1 MKRSGAIVA
10 FALVAFAAGIAGAQ
24 QAAPYDV
31 KAAFVEADLNG
42 DGSIELD
49 EFYER
54 LVDVFFLGDTN
65 KDGFLT
71 EEEFVKVVVLKE
83 DFAKIDKNKEGR
95 VDRREFVAARLPLF
109 LVIDTDDDGEL
120 SITEVTAAYEG
131 KVPK

>member
-1 MKRSGAIVA
+1 MMRIGALGA
-10 FALVAFAAGIAGAQ
+10 FVLLSLGAANAGAQ
-24 QAAPYDV
+24 QAPAYDV
-31 KAAFVEADLNG
+31 KAAFSQADHNG
-42 DGSIELD
+42 NQSIELD